1 MYQKEQYFSISSIF
15 KAPIE
20 FVRRQNSIE
29 NSFREPEELKL
40 EGPLEVTEMQ
50 HPAPSRVSREL
61 SSAAAGSLQL
71 PQ

>member
-50 HPAPSRVSREL
+50 HPAPSREL